1 MSRKQNL
8 EHPCDVTEQKAVNV
22 ISLAEAI
29 LKAETQETCDY
40 DYKREKS
47 PARSTYLTH
56 LRELNKRILQKVKN
70 LYNKLY

>member
-29 LKAETQETCDY
+29 FVGDAH
-40 DYKREKS
+40 EKGIIWW
-47 PARSTYLTH
+47 R
-56 LRELNKRILQKVKN
+56 RN
-70 LYNKLY
+70 